1 MNHQE
6 KSQHWATVVHDCFPW
21 TKNLD
26 SDEDVERWEGTI
38 KTLLNRSPGHG
49 EIQSATMRAIRHM
62 PNNDDGTQKIMAA
75 TPQLIVTWIR
85 HYRHELYERSNPSP
99 CKPEELPEDVRQ
111 NIVSIYRN
119 WINEASIGDHERK
132 AMESGY
138 TILTPGEKI
147 EEGDEYWIEGND
159 WGVVVG
165 DIVGKTYVKYG
176 NTSIRRKAAALEQ
189 AT

>member
-1 MNHQE
+1 MSE
-6 KSQHWATVVHDCFPW
+6 SW
-21 TKNLD
+21 TDVLLD
-26 SDEDVERWEGTI
+26 EYPQTFRLRTEDDVARWERYI
-38 KTLLNRSPGHG
+38 DANLHRAPEPG
-49 EIQSATMRAIRHM
+49 EISNAIQAAARKK
-62 PNNDDGTQKIMAA
+62 PVQQK
-75 TPQLIVTWIR
+75 PQLIATPEMVVTWIR